1 MPPVALLL
9 IFTILAGASASA
21 QGKPKPAKAL
31 PAPGLL
37 LAPLAGQ
44 AIPVLPATYIVA
56 DSGIPGLPAARLARL
71 AWADSV
77 LMEALEQRGP
87 EATWTSPAE
96 VRRVARRA
104 AGTVTDPDRM
114 GQSLLRYPNINKVP
128 DPLLSNLRALI
139 ALTDSRVVMIP
150 AMYQF
155 TKTADGV
162 RAEATLVMVDARSG
176 TVRWRSNP
184 VAVGPDAAA
193 ALAGTIAWILPE
205 GH

>member
-1 MPPVALLL
+1 M
-9 IFTILAGASASA
+9 LAGATASA
-21 QGKPKPAKAL
+21 QGTPKPAKAL

-56 DSGIPGLPAARLARL
+56 DSAIPGLPATRLARL

-77 LMEALEQRGP
+77 LMEALEARGP

-96 VRRVARRA
+96 VRRIARRA

-114 GQSLLRYPNINKVP
+114 GQSLLRYSNINKVP

-139 ALTDSRVVMIP
+139 ALTDSRVVLIP
-150 AMYQF
+150 AMYRF

-176 TVRWRSNP
+176 SVPWRSNP